1 MLPSTPLSIGRLNG
15 NEKLKD
21 RMHSVWRP
29 DFTGILEAQ
38 DQQIHGAP
46 LCQLLAGR
54 GHSLVDNRKAAGIA
68 VNGAALRNAH
78 ACEASRNIAGLDGGL
93 AVQCQ
98 RAVAI
103 AGAI

>member
-1 MLPSTPLSIGRLNG
+1 MLPSAPLSIGSLNG

-21 RMHSVWRP
+21 RMYSIWRP

-38 DQQIHGAP
+38 DQQMHCAP
-46 LCQLLAGR
+46 LCKLLAGR
-54 GHSLVDNRKAAGIA
+54 GHSLVDNRKAAGVA

-78 ACEASRNIAGLDGGL
+78 AREASRNIAGLDGGL

-98 RAVAI
+98 SAVAI